1 MLYEIPCD
9 AQESPFHA
17 TQRILHQNYAIHRDG
32 FPSNSWRRRKSD
44 RDRNGQQF
52 NRQPEIRN
60 IKPYNER
67 SYGDTSYIIH
77 NVHAQCHPNSN
88 SQGQPI
94 DITYTGSLDTRL
106 RRPSRESDVRLSETY
121 SFPEQGRKMS
131 EPMFHVDT
139 SDLYACVDKV
149 MNNVD
154 GDHFDN
160 NDPTI
165 HVTLC

>member
-1 MLYEIPCD
+1 MRTSHSYRHETLV
-9 AQESPFHA
+9 
-17 TQRILHQNYAIHRDG
+17 
-32 FPSNSWRRRKSD
+32 
-44 RDRNGQQF
+44 
-52 NRQPEIRN
+52 
-60 IKPYNER
+60 R
-67 SYGDTSYIIH
+67 SFYDP
-77 NVHAQCHPNSN
+77 AQCHPNSN
-88 SQGQPI
+88 YQGQPI

-154 GDHFDN
+154 GDHFDK
-160 NDPTI
+160 
-165 HVTLC
+165 